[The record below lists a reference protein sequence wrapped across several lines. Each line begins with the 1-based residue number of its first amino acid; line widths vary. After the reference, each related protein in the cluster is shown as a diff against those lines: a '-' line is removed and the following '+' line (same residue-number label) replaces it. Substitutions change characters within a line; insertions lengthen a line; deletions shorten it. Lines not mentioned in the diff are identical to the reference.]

1 MLIFKNRNT
10 FLLTL
15 VLLTLLG
22 SCKKDEQQVQ
32 PALVSFGPTTV
43 NHGENIKFIGVGL
56 DQVTDIIMP
65 VGIDIPSSQFV
76 SQSPT
81 QIELTVPNES
91 MVGYVTLKTAKG
103 DITSKTPFG
112 AAYQISV
119 TSFTPSQ
126 AKPGTNVTIS
136 GNFLNYVKQVTFSNK
151 LTVTQ
156 FVSQSLNQLVVTVP
170 MTAQT
175 GGISLTDLAKTPS
188 VVDQDSKG
196 NALVLNVN
204 LPVVTSLSPAN
215 IEQTTNLTI
224 AGTDLDIVNEI
235 DLAGGTNGVKIMPPF
250 VSQSTT
256 QIVLTVPNTAI
267 TGTLT
272 LTALSGVKT
281 VTSQTLTVLE
291 PKATSLTPQPAVP
304 GTGNITI
311 TGTDLN
317 LVASLTLSGVAQ
329 PVLSA
334 SFISQSPTQI
344 VLLLPAGAVSGGV
357 NYTTIHGYSN
367 KLGVSVTIPAPGP
380 PMLPIVLF
388 DETFAPGGGD
398 WSWNAVISD
407 HANTEQFYSGNVSWK
422 YSTTSSGGLSSGGIT
437 AIDASGQAAFVFSL
451 YGGPGTDGAKVAAIL
466 NDNWGDYN
474 TVTLAEG
481 KWTEYKI
488 PVTKYPTTDLTKIV
502 RFAFKVD
509 DGRTSSMMYADRVG
523 FGDAGPAPLT
533 YYVFDDQLHSPF
545 GLGGGWGSATTDAA
559 SIEQVRVGQKSVKAT
574 FAGSYSGAS
583 QFGSWGNSP
592 KDVSG
597 MQNFGFSIYGGTG
610 TNGKSVIINIRPTD
624 SGTDV
629 QVQVTVTEG
638 AWKDVVLPL
647 SQFGSPATVGGI
659 SFQDANWSGTVY
671 IDAVGFK

>member
-15 VLLTLLG
+15 ILLTLLG
-22 SCKKDEQQVQ
+22 SCKKDEQPVQ

-43 NHGENIKFIGVGL
+43 KHGENIKFIGVGL
-56 DQVTDIIMP
+56 DQVTNIIMP
-65 VGIDIPSSQFV
+65 VDIDIPSSQFV

-91 MVGYVTLKTAKG
+91 MVGYVTLKTPKG
-103 DITSKTPFG
+103 DITSKTVFG

-126 AKPGTNVTIS
+126 VKPGTNITIS
-136 GNFLNYVKQVTFSNK
+136 GNFLNYVKQVTFSQGLK
-151 LTVTQ
+151 VTQ
-156 FVSQSLNQLVVTVP
+156 FVSQSISQLVVQVP
-170 MTAQT
+170 LTAQT

-196 NALVLNVN
+196 NPLVVNVN

-215 IEQTTNLTI
+215 VEQTTNLTI
-224 AGTDLDIVNEI
+224 AGTDLDLVSEI
-235 DLAGGTNGVKIMPPF
+235 DFTGGTSVIKVMPPF
-250 VSQSTT
+250 VSQSATE
-256 QIVLTVPNTAI
+256 IKVTVPNTAI
-267 TGTLT
+267 TGVLT

-281 VTSQTLTVLE
+281 VTSQSLTVIE

-329 PVLSA
+329 PIPST
-334 SFISQSPTQI
+334 SFISQSATQI
-344 VLLLPAGAVSGGV
+344 VLLLPASAVSGGV
-357 NYTTIHGYSN
+357 NYTTVHGYSN
-367 KLGVSVTIPAPGP
+367 KLGVNVTIPAPGP
-380 PMLPIVLF
+380 PLLPVLLY
-388 DETFAPGGGD
+388 DETVAGGGGD

-407 HANTEQFYSGNVSWK
+407 KASTDQFYSGTVSWK
-422 YSTTSSGGLSSGGIT
+422 YSTTSSGGLSAGGISP
-437 AIDASGQAAFVFSL
+437 IDASGQAAFVFSL

-488 PVTKYPTTDLTKIV
+488 LVTKYPTTDLTKIV

-523 FGDAGPAPLT
+523 FGDAGPTPLT
-533 YYVFDDQLHSPF
+533 YYVFDETLHNPF

-559 SIEQVRVGQKSVKAT
+559 NTEQVRVGQKSVKAT

-610 TNGKSVIINIRPTD
+610 TSGKSVIVNISLTD
-624 SGTDV
+624 S
-629 QVQVTVTEG
+629 
-638 AWKDVVLPL
+638 
-647 SQFGSPATVGGI
+647 
-659 SFQDANWSGTVY
+659 
-671 IDAVGFK
+671 